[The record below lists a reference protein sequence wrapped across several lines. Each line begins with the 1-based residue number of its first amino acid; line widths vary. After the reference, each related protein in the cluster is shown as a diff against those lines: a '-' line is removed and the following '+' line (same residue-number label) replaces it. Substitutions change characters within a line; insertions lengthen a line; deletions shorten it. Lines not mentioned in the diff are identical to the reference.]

1 MEDIKKKLRKVQDTL
16 VITGTGVCAFG
27 IWGVISTVMYL
38 IMNKNELADLIEK
51 NDLQHFIPVF
61 YAILFIAVAA
71 TYAVYLFVGLSARS
85 EGLKKKSR
93 YVYLFFAFLMLV
105 CGVLI
110 IITEIVSYD
119 SSKRNLFS
127 LLISVIITFTLLI
140 TLLQMIIASIQ
151 SKILRKR
158 IKEREGE

>member
-51 NDLQHFIPVF
+51 KDLQHFIPVF

-71 TYAVYLFVGLSARS
+71 IYAVYLFVGLSARS

-93 YVYLFFAFLMLV
+93 YVYLFFAFWHRFLSCYKSFSVNFKRTGKLNAVEFLV
-105 CGVLI
+105 EFFRSFKNGVLAYLVGI
-110 IITEIVSYD
+110 EDV
-119 SSKRNLFS
+119 
-127 LLISVIITFTLLI
+127 
-140 TLLQMIIASIQ
+140 
-151 SKILRKR
+151 
-158 IKEREGE
+158 